1 MYGRDA
7 VLPIDNLLQP
17 RRKYY
22 GEESHQILLE
32 AQHEAFVRAHRRMKK
47 QKKRQNKLADRGAV
61 EINFKVGDPVFLR
74 NHTKTCKL
82 SPSWEPYYR
91 IIEKVSPLTYR
102 LKNQLTGQV
111 VKSHAEH
118 LVLART
124 EWEFKKNK
132 KQVWIQQVHFT

>member
-1 MYGRDA
+1 
-7 VLPIDNLLQP
+7 
-17 RRKYY
+17 
-22 GEESHQILLE
+22 
-32 AQHEAFVRAHRRMKK
+32 MKK

-124 EWEFKKNK
+124 EWEFKKSEDVNHRTRFRR
-132 KQVWIQQVHFT
+132 VVSDWDEESGNEDSDDQQYLDPE